1 MREYLFEM
9 HAHTGEVSPCAQVQ
23 ARELVERYIGEGYD
37 GLVVTD
43 HMSPAVFSGH
53 NEAAWEE
60 KVALFLSGY
69 RKARDAAGGRITVLC
84 GMEIAFQNE
93 TNDYLVYGITENFL
107 LTNPELLTLGLKRFS
122 LLAASE
128 NLLVFQA
135 HPFRMNMKVA
145 NWRLLD
151 GIEVYNG
158 NSSHNSNND
167 IARLWAE
174 KHRLRMLSGSDFHRF
189 FGMSPGG
196 VYFPEEINN
205 NRELVAALNKNE
217 YRLKQ
222 PDK

>member
-9 HAHTGEVSPCAQVQ
+9 HAHTAEVSPCAQVP
-23 ARELVERYIGEGYD
+23 AKELVERYIGEGYD
-37 GLVVTD
+37 GLVITD
-43 HMSPAVFSGH
+43 HMSPAVFSGR
-53 NEAAWEE
+53 ADAVWEE
-60 KVALFLSGY
+60 KTAFFLSGY
-69 RKARDAAGGRITVLC
+69 RKARDAARGRITVLC

-93 TNDYLVYGITENFL
+93 TNDYLVYGITERFL
-107 LTNPELLTLGLKRFS
+107 LANPDILSLGLKRFS
-122 LLAASE
+122 LLAAGE
-128 NLLVFQA
+128 GLPLFQA
-135 HPFRMNMKVA
+135 HPFRVNMKVA

-196 VYFPEEINN
+196 VYFPEPIVDNHA
-205 NRELVAALNKNE
+205 LVAALKSNI
-217 YRLKQ
+217 YRLK
-222 PDK
+222 

>member
-9 HAHTGEVSPCAQVQ
+9 HAHTAEVSPCAQVPAQ
-23 ARELVERYIGEGYD
+23 DVVERYIGEGYD
-37 GLVVTD
+37 GLVITD
-43 HMSPAVFSGH
+43 HMSPAVFTDYAD
-53 NEAAWEE
+53 AAWKD
-60 KVALFLSGY
+60 KVDYFTAGY
-69 RKARDAAGGRITVLC
+69 RKARAAAHGRITVLC

-93 TNDYLVYGITENFL
+93 TNDYLVYGITERFL
-107 LTNPELLTLGLKRFS
+107 LANPDIIAMGLKRFS
-122 LLAASE
+122 LLAAAE
-128 NLLVFQA
+128 GLPLFQA
-135 HPFRMNMKVA
+135 HPFRVNMKVA

-196 VYFPEEINN
+196 VYFPGPVTN
-205 NRELVAALNKNE
+205 NRELTDALKKNN
-217 YRLKQ
+217 YRLK
-222 PDK
+222 